1 MIRLNQL
8 MCKREATIL
17 DHLNLVKEQLL
28 FTESL
33 YRAEMKREPPKM
45 IDAHFDMERFQSW
58 KDVDWK
64 TVAGSKRMDLDL
76 DLKQQVVGP
85 KPKDELSR
93 ISSSSVLSRID
104 MFTRKRRDVELVERE
119 EERKR
124 REEEAAR
131 MVSSTSAASHQ
142 SAAAGIDDQSL
153 AEQLEIRRL
162 KREAELERV
171 KQKQQKKQKIKF

>member
-1 MIRLNQL
+1 
-8 MCKREATIL
+8 
-17 DHLNLVKEQLL
+17 
-28 FTESL
+28 
-33 YRAEMKREPPKM
+33 MKREPPKM